1 MQLLCNADKN
11 NYKSRLSEHIFAQL
25 NKSIVTNLDFEMQT
39 QTDNFI
45 VLSISGGIGKNIL
58 ATAVVKAIKRE
69 NPEMNIVILTA
80 WKDAWLYN
88 PSIYRCYKFDNA
100 PYFFSNYVNGKNVK
114 VFALE
119 PYQTEGYILKKE
131 HLLVSWCTL
140 CGVEYKGET
149 PELFFNQREIEYVV
163 NNVSKNDPILLVQTH
178 GGGNADIKHSWM
190 RDLPINIAQEVVNQ
204 FRGEARIIH
213 VRRDDQLPLQDV
225 EQFKGGIRE
234 LMVLVRESKYR
245 LFIDS
250 MCQHTAMAL
259 GKKSTVCWIR
269 NYPHVLGY
277 DFHDN
282 YLCDAQ
288 DEIDALDFS
297 LLEPYDIAGHIV
309 QCPFKEGTKL
319 FDVQILVNSIRNQA

>member
-1 MQLLCNADKN
+1 MQLHFDADKN
-11 NYKSRLSEHIFAQL
+11 NSKHTYEAYICPTKQI
-25 NKSIVTNLDFEMQT
+25 IVTNLDFEMQT

-45 VLSISGGIGKNIL
+45 ILSVSGGIGKNIL

-69 NPEMNIVILTA
+69 NPDMNIIILTA
-80 WKDAWLYN
+80 WKDAWMYN
-88 PSIYRCYKFDNA
+88 PYVYRSYKFDNA
-100 PYFFSNYVNGKNVK
+100 PFFFSNYVNGKNVK

-119 PYQTEGYILKKE
+119 PYQTEAYILKKE
-131 HLLVSWCTL
+131 HLLKSWCAL

-149 PELFFNQREIEYVV
+149 PELFFNQREVEYVI
-163 NNVSKNDPILLVQTH
+163 NNISKNDPILLVQTH
-178 GGGNADIKHSWM
+178 GGGTTDIKHSWM
-190 RDLPINIAQEVVNQ
+190 RDLPIGIAQQVVNE
-204 FRGEARIIH
+204 FKGEARIIH
-213 VRRDDQLPLQDV
+213 VRRDDQLPLNDV

-277 DFHDN
+277 ELHDN

-319 FDVQILVNSIRNQA
+319 FDVQTLVQSVRSQA

>member
-1 MQLLCNADKN
+1 MQLIVNADKN
-11 NYKSRLSEHIFAQL
+11 NYKNNFLPIIFAQL
-25 NKSIVTNLDFEMQT
+25 NKAMTTTNFEMET

-45 VLSISGGIGKNIL
+45 ILSVSGGIGKNIL

-69 NPEMNIVILTA
+69 NPDMNIVVLTA
-80 WKDAWLYN
+80 WKDAWMYN
-88 PSIYRCYKFDNA
+88 PHIYRCYKFDNA
-100 PYFFSNYVNGKNVK
+100 PFFFSNYVKGKNVK

-119 PYQTEGYILKKE
+119 PYQTEAYILKNE
-131 HLLVSWCTL
+131 HLISIWCRL
-140 CGVEYKGET
+140 CGVEHQGET
-149 PELFFNQREIEYVV
+149 PEIFFNQREVEYVI
-163 NNVSKNDPILLVQTH
+163 NNITKNDPILLIQTH
-178 GGGNADIKHSWM
+178 GGGVSDIKHSWM
-190 RDLPINIAQEVVNQ
+190 RDLPIGVAQEVANQ
-204 FRGEARIIH
+204 FRGDARIIH
-213 VRRDDQLPLQDV
+213 VRRDDQIALNDV

-269 NYPHVLGY
+269 NYPNVLGY
-277 DFHDN
+277 SLHDN

-288 DEIDALDFS
+288 DEIDSLDFS
-297 LLEPYDIAGHIV
+297 ILEPYDIAGHII

-319 FDVQILVNSIRNQA
+319 FDVDTLVQSIRTQA